1 MNARDGHT
9 APTVAD
15 RVVARLVDAGVRTA
29 FGVHGANIEDVFDA
43 AVRHPR
49 LAPVVAKHEFGAG
62 AMADGHT
69 RLTGEPTAVLTT
81 SGGGAL
87 NVVPALGEAYDSRVP
102 VIALIGSAPTPAVGR
117 GGFQDMLDPPDTVDL
132 RAVLSGVV
140 GFCGLV
146 DEPSRLD
153 GVLDEAFATTARG
166 LPAAVILPKDV
177 QTSPWTEAHSPPARP
192 ADLASMPAA
201 TVDDLADRLAEVA
214 RAGGTVCIWAGEEA
228 SRLGLADAV
237 DNLAGLLGAAVV
249 VSPGGRDIGRTSC
262 SGVTGVMGH
271 PSAHRAV
278 RDAQLILAIGCRM
291 SMTDRAGLDDALA
304 TIPVVHL
311 GGAPPRTA
319 AAVEHIATQRL
330 TDTVGAIH
338 RSLADRVP
346 GPRPPRVHPIEH
358 LEVVPSATA
367 VGMRDAL
374 VTIGDALPTGCAVFA
389 DAGNTGAAAIHHLP
403 FGDGRFR
410 VGRFVVALG
419 MGGMGWAIAA
429 GIGSAIAARH
439 PIPGGRIVVIAG
451 DGSFLMHGMEIHTA
465 IEHDAPITLIVLNN
479 DAHGM
484 CVTREARFFPGAP
497 SVNRFRHT
505 DVAGG
510 LDAMFAGLAVR
521 SAPDLET
528 LHAACDEM
536 LSRPGPN
543 CIVVDV
549 DPDEAPPF
557 APLIA
562 RGTP

>member
-1 MNARDGHT
+1 MGNVSSPVGHR
-9 APTVAD
+9 TVAD

-29 FGVHGANIEDVFDA
+29 FGVHGANIEDIFDA
-43 AVRHPR
+43 ARRHPR
-49 LAPVVAKHEFGAG
+49 LRPVVAKHEFGAG
-62 AMADGHT
+62 AMADGHL

-102 VIALIGSAPTPAVGR
+102 MIALIGSAPSPTVGR

-132 RAVLSGVV
+132 RAVLSGVT

-146 DEPSRLD
+146 DEPSGLD
-153 GVLDEAFATTARG
+153 RVLDAAFATTARG

-177 QTSPWTEAHSPPARP
+177 QCSTCPGADAIADRP
-192 ADLASMPAA
+192 ADVDTVPA
-201 TVDDLADRLAEVA
+201 TVVDGLADRLAKVT
-214 RAGGTVCIWAGEEA
+214 RDGGTVCIWAGDEA
-228 SRLGLADAV
+228 SRLEMSVAV
-237 DNLAGLLGAAVV
+237 DDLAHLLGAAVV
-249 VSPGGRDIGRTSC
+249 VSPGGRDIGRSWC

-278 RDAQLILAIGCRM
+278 RDAQVLLVIGCRM

-304 TIPVVHL
+304 TIPIIHL
-311 GGAPPRTA
+311 GSAPPRTPA
-319 AAVEHIATQRL
+319 AAEHIRAPHL
-330 TDTVGAIH
+330 ADTVDAL
-338 RSLADRVP
+338 RSSLADRVP
-346 GPRPPRVHPIEH
+346 RRRVPRVHPIDH
-358 LEVVPSATA
+358 LPVVPSTTA
-367 VGMRDAL
+367 VGMRDVM
-374 VTIGDALPTGCAVFA
+374 VTIGDALPERCAVFA

-403 FGDGRFR
+403 PGDGRFL
-410 VGRFVVALG
+410 VALG

-429 GIGSAIAARH
+429 GIGSAIAGDDRV
-439 PIPGGRIVVIAG
+439 VVIAG

-465 IEHDAPITLIVLNN
+465 IEHDAPITLIVVNN

-484 CVTREARFFPGAP
+484 CVTREARFFPDAP

-521 SAPDLET
+521 SAPDLPT
-528 LHAACDEM
+528 LRSACVEL

-549 DPDEAPPF
+549 DPDETPPF